1 MNGLELARAFYTA
14 CRPALLAAI
23 PDVMARAAAGLAG
36 EGSECLGCDDATSQ
50 DHDFGAAFCLWLP
63 RDVLRDNR
71 ERIES
76 AFAALPAEFAGFPSR
91 LLPAARQGRVGPL
104 SVEGFYGFFTGLDAP
119 PENWRQWL
127 AIPGHNLAA
136 ATNGEVFE
144 DAEGRFTAW
153 RDALLAYYPRDVWLK
168 KLATSA
174 MLTAQAG
181 QYNLPRAL
189 GRGDAPSAMLA
200 AARFAEAALELVF
213 LLNRRYMPFYKW
225 APRLGRRLPVLG
237 ASLGFV
243 LDALAAHP
251 LRGPEDRDV
260 AEPVEAFCAEVA
272 NELRFTGL
280 SDAPDSWL
288 WAHGPCI
295 MARVKDAEIRRLNL
309 LDAGPVAQAAKEARP
324 AAEAPEAA
332 VRGGLELLRSGNL
345 QEAASALEAAT
356 AASWDDTPEYVRLRV
371 LALDGLGRARL
382 GLGDA
387 AGGLAA
393 LREGATLAARGG
405 EALLPLRCAVLQN
418 LCFALSES
426 GEPEESA
433 TVGEEAAKLA
443 ERLYGP
449 LSPELAGALLR
460 LSAAPYRARDYAAA
474 EALILRAKAIWE
486 AQPGPT
492 PQQVGTCLNN
502 LGRIH
507 EELGDMAG
515 GIAFHREAV
524 AFRRTQADKGD
535 LAFSLGNLG
544 VALAQGGQWR
554 EAAAALEEA
563 LAIYAALG
571 KGESREARGYAANLD
586 ICRRALRE
594 EPNI

>member
-1 MNGLELARAFYTA
+1 RLHPGAR
-14 CRPALLAAI
+14 
-23 PDVMARAAAGLAG
+23 
-36 EGSECLGCDDATSQ
+36 
-50 DHDFGAAFCLWLP
+50 H
-63 RDVLRDNR
+63 
-71 ERIES
+71 
-76 AFAALPAEFAGFPSR
+76 
-91 LLPAARQGRVGPL
+91 GRVGPL
-104 SVEGFYGFFTGLDAP
+104 SVEGFYGFFTGLDSA

-127 AIPGHNLAA
+127 AIPEHDLAA

-144 DAEGRFTAW
+144 DADGRFTAW
-153 RDALLAYYPRDVWLK
+153 REALRAYYPRDVWLK
-168 KLATSA
+168 KLATAA

-200 AARFAEAALELVF
+200 AARFAEAALGLVF

-225 APRLGRRLPVLG
+225 APRMGRQLPVLG
-237 ASLGFV
+237 VSLGFL

-260 AEPVEAFCAEVA
+260 VEPVEAFCAEA
-272 NELRFTGL
+272 AEQLRFTGL

-288 WAHGPCI
+288 WSHGPRI
-295 MARVKDAEIRRLNL
+295 MARVKDAQIRRLNL
-309 LDAGPVAQAAKEARP
+309 LDAGPVRQESGATP
-324 AAEAPEAA
+324 EAPEAA
-332 VRGGLELLRSGNL
+332 VREGLELLRAGNAR
-345 QEAASALEAAT
+345 EAAAALEAAT
-356 AASWDDTPEYVRLRV
+356 AGNWDDTAGQTRLRA

-382 GLGDA
+382 ALGDA
-387 AGGLAA
+387 DGGLAA
-393 LREGATLAARGG
+393 LREGAALAAGGG
-405 EALLPLRCAVLQN
+405 EALLPLRCGLLQN

-426 GEPEESA
+426 GATEESA
-433 TVGEEAAKLA
+433 AVGEEAAKLA
-443 ERLYGP
+443 ENLYGP
-449 LSPELAGALLR
+449 QSPELAGALLR
-460 LSAAPYRARDYAAA
+460 LSAAPYKARDFAAA
-474 EALILRAKAIWE
+474 EALILRAKTIWE

-502 LGRIH
+502 LGRIR
-507 EELGDMAG
+507 EELGDMAA

-544 VALAQGGQWR
+544 VALAQDAQWR

-563 LAIYAALG
+563 LAIYAAIG

-594 EPNI
+594 EPHS

>member
-1 MNGLELARAFYTA
+1 MNGLELARDFYTA
-14 CRPALLAAI
+14 CRPALMAAI
-23 PDVMARAAAGLAG
+23 PDVMAQAAAGLAG
-36 EGSECLGCDDATSQ
+36 EGSECFGCDDATSQ

-63 RDVLRDNR
+63 KDVLRAQAQ
-71 ERIES
+71 RIEA
-76 AFAALPAEFAGFPSR
+76 AFAALPSEFAGFPSR
-91 LLPAARQGRVGPL
+91 LHPGARQGRVGPL
-104 SVEGFYGFFTGLDAP
+104 SVEGFYGFFTGLDSA

-127 AIPGHNLAA
+127 AIPEHNLAA

-144 DAEGRFTAW
+144 DADGRFTAW
-153 RDALLAYYPRDVWLK
+153 REALLAYYPRDVWLK

-200 AARFAEAALELVF
+200 AARFAEAALGLVF

-237 ASLGFV
+237 ATIGAV

-251 LRGPEDRDV
+251 LCGPEDMDV
-260 AEPVEAFCAEVA
+260 VEPVEAFCAEA
-272 NELRFTGL
+272 AEQLRFTGL
-280 SDAPDSWL
+280 SDAPDAWL
-288 WAHGPCI
+288 WAHGPRI
-295 MARVKDAEIRRLNL
+295 MAKVKDAEIRRLNL
-309 LDAGPVAQAAKEARP
+309 LDAGPVRQQTQER
-324 AAEAPEAA
+324 AEAPEAA
-332 VRGGLELLRSGNL
+332 VREGLELMRAGNV
-345 QEAASALEAAT
+345 QEAAAALEVAA
-356 AASWDDTPEYVRLRV
+356 AASWDATPEHTRLHV

-382 GLGDA
+382 ALGDA
-387 AGGLAA
+387 AGGITA
-393 LREGATLAARGG
+393 LREGAELAAGGG
-405 EALLPLRCAVLQN
+405 EALLPLRCGLLQN

-426 GEPEESA
+426 GATDESA
-433 TVGEEAAKLA
+433 AVGEEAAKLA
-443 ERLYGP
+443 EQLYGP
-449 LSPELAGALLR
+449 QSPELAGALLR
-460 LSAAPYRARDYAAA
+460 LSAAPYKARDFASA

-486 AQPGPT
+486 AQPGPV

-515 GIAFHREAV
+515 GIAFHRAAV

-544 VALAQGGQWR
+544 VALAQDGQWA
-554 EAAAALEEA
+554 EASAALEEA
-563 LAIYAALG
+563 LQLYTSLG
-571 KGESREARGYAANLD
+571 MAGSREAKGYAANLD

-594 EPNI
+594 ESNS

>member
-1 MNGLELARAFYTA
+1 MKGLELARAFYTA
-14 CRPALLAAI
+14 CRPALVAAI
-23 PDVMARAAAGLAG
+23 PDVMEQAAAGLVG
-36 EGSECLGCDDATSQ
+36 EGSECLGLDDATSQ

-63 RDVLRDNR
+63 REVLREQR
-71 ERIES
+71 ERIEA

-91 LLPAARQGRVGPL
+91 LLPGARQGRVGPL

-127 AIPGHNLAA
+127 AIPEHDLAA
-136 ATNGEVFE
+136 ATDGEVFE
-144 DAEGRFTAW
+144 DADGRFTAW
-153 RDALLAYYPRDVWLK
+153 REALLAYYPRDVWLK
-168 KLATSA
+168 KLATCA

-200 AARFAEAALELVF
+200 AARFAESALGLVF

-237 ASLGFV
+237 ASLGRL
-243 LDALAAHP
+243 LDTLAAQP
-251 LRGPEDRDV
+251 LRGPEDMDV
-260 AEPVEAFCAEVA
+260 VEPVEAFCAEA
-272 NELRFTGL
+272 AEQLRFTGL
-280 SDAPDSWL
+280 SDVADSWL
-288 WAHGPCI
+288 WAHGPRI
-295 MARVKDAEIRRLNL
+295 MAKVKDAEIRHLNI
-309 LDAGPVAQAAKEARP
+309 LDAGPMNRQARAIP
-324 AAEAPEAA
+324 EAPEAA
-332 VRGGLELLRSGNL
+332 VREGLDLLREGNA
-345 QEAASALEAAT
+345 QEAAAALEVAT
-356 AASWDDTPEYVRLRV
+356 AASWDGTPEHTRLRV

-382 GLGDA
+382 AVGDA
-387 AGGLAA
+387 AGGIAA
-393 LREGATLAARGG
+393 LREAAELAAGGG

-426 GEPEESA
+426 GATEESA
-433 TVGEEAAKLA
+433 AVGREAARLA
-443 ERLYGP
+443 EQLYGP
-449 LSPELAGALLR
+449 QSPELAGALLR
-460 LSAAPYRARDYAAA
+460 LSAAPYKARDFAAA
-474 EALILRAKAIWE
+474 EALLLRAKAIWE
-486 AQPGPT
+486 AQPGPA

-507 EELGDMAG
+507 EELGDMAA

-544 VALAQGGQWR
+544 VALAQDGQWR

-571 KGESREARGYAANLD
+571 KGESREAKGYAANLD

-594 EPNI
+594 ESDN